1 MTSEQPTH
9 IKINPQLFLCTRDG
23 CGSMKPCL
31 PFLLAQI
38 QRDGFQWLA
47 CPGCSE
53 QQDSCVPLRHH
64 GDTADSTGTEQAVYT
79 GCGLVWLRRPSRYK
93 DMGLWKGEGQH
104 WYLFDVFS
112 MTKHTPWWLFP
123 ILTHTCQACLVK
135 LVNLV
140 TAWVLH
146 LPGHE
151 FLHLHDVTWG
161 WIIPCFGAVKALDQ
175 FCVCFY
181 AQAHEIRN

>member
-1 MTSEQPTH
+1 MDVDQWS
-9 IKINPQLFLCTRDG
+9 LVFLFFLCKF
-23 CGSMKPCL
+23 SMMVFNGWPAQAAVSSRIPVCL
-31 PFLLAQI
+31 
-38 QRDGFQWLA
+38 W
-47 CPGCSE
+47 
-53 QQDSCVPLRHH
+53 
-64 GDTADSTGTEQAVYT
+64 DTTGTEQAVYT

-151 FLHLHDVTWG
+151 FLHLHDMTWG

-181 AQAHEIRN
+181 AQDHEIRN